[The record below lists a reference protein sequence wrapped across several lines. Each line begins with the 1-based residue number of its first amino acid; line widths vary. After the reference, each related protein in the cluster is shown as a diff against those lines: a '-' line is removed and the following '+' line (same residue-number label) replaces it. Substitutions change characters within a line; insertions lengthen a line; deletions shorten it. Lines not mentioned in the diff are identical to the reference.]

1 MRPDDSQVIMT
12 TMNLDYLDQSN
23 TPDILI
29 SGCDNQ
35 SLDPEYLS
43 ENTDSPPY
51 DPKGSLEEIEAQ
63 IELQRELVNS
73 EDLSAT
79 ATLGQETLA
88 SGFQPN
94 DESAFTSP
102 LSFNNVGTVPVIT
115 DNAKINIT
123 LPTPPDSSRS
133 RQGLFSLVQ
142 KYLFIYHVQ
151 IEFNPFWSDC
161 HLSL

>member
-1 MRPDDSQVIMT
+1 MN
-12 TMNLDYLDQSN
+12 TMNLDYLDLSN

-29 SGCDNQ
+29 SECDNQ
-35 SLDPEYLS
+35 SPDSDYLG
-43 ENTDSPPY
+43 ENTENPPY

-63 IELQRELVNS
+63 FQRELANS
-73 EDLSAT
+73 ENLS
-79 ATLGQETLA
+79 ATLGQETLT
-88 SGFQPN
+88 SGFQQS

-123 LPTPPDSSRS
+123 LPTPPDSSRT
-133 RQGLFSLVQ
+133 RQGLFLVQ
-142 KYLFIYHVQ
+142 KYLSICHVR

-161 HLSL
+161 IRDGTLVTLTWP

>member
-1 MRPDDSQVIMT
+1 MN
-12 TMNLDYLDQSN
+12 TMNLDYLDLSN

-29 SGCDNQ
+29 SECDNQ
-35 SLDPEYLS
+35 SPDSEYLEES
-43 ENTDSPPY
+43 TEGPPY

-63 IELQRELVNS
+63 IEFQRELANS
-73 EDLSAT
+73 EDLS

-88 SGFQPN
+88 SGFQQN

-123 LPTPPDSSRS
+123 LPTPPDSSRT
-133 RQGLFSLVQ
+133 RQGLLISSQFKNVMIRRS
-142 KYLFIYHVQ
+142 I
-151 IEFNPFWSDC
+151 PF
-161 HLSL
+161 L

>member
-1 MRPDDSQVIMT
+1 MN
-12 TMNLDYLDQSN
+12 TMNLDYLDLSN

-29 SGCDNQ
+29 SECDNQ
-35 SLDPEYLS
+35 SPDSDYLG
-43 ENTDSPPY
+43 ENTESPPY

-79 ATLGQETLA
+79 LGQETLA
-88 SGFQPN
+88 SGFQQN

-123 LPTPPDSSRS
+123 LPTPPDSSRT
-133 RQGLFSLVQ
+133 RQGLFLASSKIL
-142 KYLFIYHVQ
+142 I
-151 IEFNPFWSDC
+151 NMSR
-161 HLSL
+161 